1 MNPLVSII
9 CLSYN
14 NESFIKKSL
23 DGILMQKVNFAYEII
38 IHDDASTDNS
48 QKIIKEY
55 LNKFSNVMKPI
66 LQIENQYSKGSG
78 IVSRIVFDA
87 AKGKYVAFC
96 EGDDYW
102 IDPYKLQKQV
112 DFLENNSDFGLVH
125 TNCSYLDNDSN
136 KLSKSPFDSSN
147 IIKEGYLFNELIKF
161 NRICTLTVCV
171 RRDIIKKYIQDVDP
185 YKRQWK
191 MGDYPMWLYLSQNA
205 KIKYFD
211 DNTSCYRVLKNSAS
225 HFNDFLSVKEFLF
238 KESGLDICIYFTKKY
253 NKKLYLRKSL
263 ALYKFYIFQLKEK
276 KIRKFLISRIL
287 KKKSIK

>member
-225 HFNDFLSVKEFLF
+225 HFDDSSRINSFLF
-238 KESGLDICIYFTKKY
+238 GESGLSISIYFSKKQ
-253 NKKLYLRKSL
+253 NKLRYIKKTISLYM
-263 ALYKFYIFQLKEK
+263 FYVSHLCDR
-276 KIRKFLISRIL
+276 KIRNFLILRMF
-287 KKKSIK
+287 KKR